1 MTEKGAEEGRRG
13 GEGDRMGGEIR
24 REGRGLVDRDR
35 REGEGRGRK
44 RKGAKGVRGRL
55 SCAMM
60 SSASDLEWG
69 RRRKGRRWMD
79 ADVDGY
85 RRGG

>member
-1 MTEKGAEEGRRG
+1 
-13 GEGDRMGGEIR
+13 MG
-24 REGRGLVDRDR
+24 DRDR

-55 SCAMM
+55 SCVMM
-60 SSASDLEWG
+60 SPASDLEWG